1 MKIVVDTNILI
12 STLVKSDGAIGQL
25 LIQELDK
32 YEVLSC
38 YYLYIEI
45 FDKKEKIKKYSKL
58 LEVELLDLLYIVL
71 KKVNFINE
79 NQISAESWEKAK
91 QLIDGIDV
99 KDISF
104 VALAIQID
112 AYLWTGDKPIYYGL
126 KKKGFDK
133 VISTDDLREL
143 LQSK

>member
-1 MKIVVDTNILI
+1 MKSEGT
-12 STLVKSDGAIGQL
+12 IGQL

-38 YYLYIEI
+38 YYLYVLYVEI
-45 FDKKEKIKKYSKL
+45 FDKKEKIKKCSKL
-58 LEVELLDLLYIVL
+58 SEAELLDLLYLVL

-79 NQISAESWEKAK
+79 NQISTESWGKAK

-104 VALAIQID
+104 VALAVQID

-143 LQSK
+143 LPSK